1 MKVKRFSKVRKK
13 NFGFL
18 GKAAGTIGIT
28 ASSLLK
34 SPKIAIKP
42 VKGIIQPKVSTPID
56 INKTTSF
63 SIEHWN
69 MTHPKVNPKQFKR

>member
-42 VKGIIQPKVSTPID
+42 VKGIIPTESID
-56 INKTTSF
+56 SN
-63 SIEHWN
+63 
-69 MTHPKVNPKQFKR
+69 

>member
-1 MKVKRFSKVRKK
+1 MKVKRFSKVRQK

-34 SPKIAIKP
+34 SPKNCYKTC
-42 VKGIIQPKVSTPID
+42 KRNYTTESID
-56 INKTTSF
+56 SN
-63 SIEHWN
+63 
-69 MTHPKVNPKQFKR
+69 